1 MHNSS
6 TPLPALSEFTPGRV
20 IGKYRIERVIG
31 EGAMGFV
38 VEATNLDLD
47 ERVAL
52 KFMRESSLAG
62 EEALE
67 RFGREARAAAKLK
80 SEHVA
85 RVYDVGTFNGAP
97 FIVME
102 YLEGRDLEQLIAQSG
117 PLPISSAVLYMIQ
130 ACEALAEAHARGIVH
145 RDIKPANIFIVERG
159 GWQVAKVLDF
169 GVSKIARRSDGS
181 RPSLKDTC
189 GLVGSPSTWRRSDSA
204 RYRRSCRPAIPGR
217 SAWCCSRRLPVGC
230 RSRSAVA

>member
-1 MHNSS
+1 MNISS
-6 TPLPALSEFTPGRV
+6 TPLPALSDFTPGRV

-67 RFGREARAAAKLK
+67 RFAREARAAAKLK

-85 RVYDVGTFNGAP
+85 RVYDVGSFNGAP

-117 PLPISSAVLYMIQ
+117 PLPIWSAVLYMIQ

-145 RDIKPANIFIVERG
+145 RDIKPANIFIVERD

-189 GLVGSPSTWRRSDSA
+189 GLVGSPFYMAPERFRALPEVLPTCDTWSL
-204 RYRRSCRPAIPGR
+204 GG
-217 SAWCCSRRLPVGC
+217 GC
-230 RSRSAVA
+230 RSKNEAA